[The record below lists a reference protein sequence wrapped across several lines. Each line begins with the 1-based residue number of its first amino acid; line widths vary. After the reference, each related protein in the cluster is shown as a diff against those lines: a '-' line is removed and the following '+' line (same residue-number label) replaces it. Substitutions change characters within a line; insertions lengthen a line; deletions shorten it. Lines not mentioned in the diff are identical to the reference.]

1 MIWKK
6 IRGFFG
12 ETEDAPVD
20 EAPSA
25 EVEPEPE
32 PEPSPS
38 TPDAKLLALAEGPLP
53 DPALVLEL
61 VDAIV
66 NAGRPARALEG
77 LRVVLDRFAEN
88 DPART
93 RLVVRAAELLSSR
106 GDDAA
111 ADSLLGPLVARLDAP
126 LGATMLAAEIAERS
140 GDTTRA
146 LGLYEKVIARD
157 LDFPRARERI
167 GRLRELASGAREGLA
182 GMTLAT
188 EGALTRG
195 RYRVESELGRG
206 GAGTVFAAFDQRLD
220 RRVALKVYHGRGPVE
235 RERLLVEGKV
245 PAALEHPGVV
255 RILDLDPPLGA
266 IAMELCG
273 GGSVRRELARG
284 VLGAARARQWMTTT
298 LDAVAFVHDAGF
310 VHRDLKPSNFL
321 LRSDDRVVLTDFGLA
336 LERGRTQNARV
347 GEGTLQYMPPEQRAN
362 APAEPSMD
370 VHALGVVLRELI
382 EALSADAPAEWSELS
397 AACLRREPRARPT
410 IAELRAAI

>member
-25 EVEPEPE
+25 EVEPE

-77 LRVVLDRFAEN
+77 LRVVLDRFADN

-188 EGALTRG
+188 EG
-195 RYRVESELGRG
+195 ESELGRG